1 MQLVAYYIELVAKLV
16 GALVALVTFLKVASD
31 LYSKYKNGLEFGL
44 WFDHRR
50 KVKGLKYLSV
60 FQKRSALGL
69 RTEISK
75 SVRQQL
81 TREIAKDV
89 IHSYSI
95 DRRVSR
101 FSRSTRDQLGIV
113 FSLLG
118 LFGLVV
124 TSAVLRKITNVTP
137 AKQELIN
144 SITIMLS
151 FWIAAILCALAL
163 QLIVLVWRLVDDYK
177 STSELIRF
185 QVVRVPLDSIPYCVE
200 KDKDYIFLDA
210 TIRERYQV
218 PFMGKVDRVQML
230 LDHGVVTDG
239 DVALKKS
246 EGKQIKSDDYE
257 EVAGKLVDSFLATT
271 LEPGSEPVCFVFS
284 QAGITAASVT
294 HLLWNR
300 GLQAFYIGQTDGY
313 QSEVRETIREI
324 RMLRESGLI

>member
-1 MQLVAYYIELVAKLV
+1 MNWLDLIAAVVGIAVAIFTLGKYV
-16 GALVALVTFLKVASD
+16 SD
-31 LYSKYKNGLEFGL
+31 LYKELKNGGDLKS
-44 WFDHRR
+44 WFSYGR
-50 KVKGLKYLSV
+50 KVKGLKYLSI
-60 FQKRSALGL
+60 FQKRSALGS
-69 RTEISK
+69 RTEISN

-101 FSRSTRDQLGIV
+101 FSRSTRDQFGIV

-124 TSAVLRKITNVTP
+124 TSAVLRKITNLTP
-137 AKQELIN
+137 AKQEFIS
-144 SITIMLS
+144 SITVMLS

-163 QLIVLVWRLVDDYK
+163 QLIVLVWRLVDDCK
-177 STSELIRF
+177 SASELIRF
-185 QVVRVPLDSIPYCVE
+185 QVVQVPLDSIPYCVE

-230 LDHGVVTDG
+230 LDHGVATDG

-246 EGKQIKSDDYE
+246 EGKQIKADDYE

-271 LEPGSEPVCFVFS
+271 LKPGSEPVCFVFS
-284 QAGITAASVT
+284 QAGITAAYVA
-294 HLLWNR
+294 HLLWSR
-300 GLQAFYIGQTDGY
+300 GLQAFYIGQTNGY

-324 RMLRESGLI
+324 RILRESGLI